1 MYFSSEMAL
10 QAQLVNMSTGEGRP
24 SPLVNALIRW
34 KCAMTT
40 RLHELSLAQNIVDT
54 VLSEAEKR
62 DAKRVKEI
70 SVDIG
75 QLMQLDRKAL
85 TFALR
90 LLMVGPQLKG
100 TRVRVHTVKATFSCQ
115 KCKLEWGMAEA
126 QKQLEMVPDVLKI
139 REPDSKELPLHFLP
153 YLYPAFIHC
162 PRCGSSDIISKEGT
176 EIQLSKVIM
185 E

>member
-1 MYFSSEMAL
+1 
-10 QAQLVNMSTGEGRP
+10 
-24 SPLVNALIRW
+24 
-34 KCAMTT
+34 
-40 RLHELSLAQNIVDT
+40 LHELSLAQNIVDT
-54 VLSEAEKR
+54 VMSEVERR
-62 DAKRVKEI
+62 DAKRVREI
-70 SVDIG
+70 SLDVG

-90 LLMVGPQLKG
+90 LLMVGPKLKD
-100 TRVRVHTVKATFSCQ
+100 TRVRVHLVKATFSCQ
-115 KCKLEWGMAEA
+115 KCMFEWGMTEA
-126 QKQLEMVPDVLKI
+126 QKQLAMVPDILKI

-176 EIQLSKVIM
+176 EIQLRKVIM